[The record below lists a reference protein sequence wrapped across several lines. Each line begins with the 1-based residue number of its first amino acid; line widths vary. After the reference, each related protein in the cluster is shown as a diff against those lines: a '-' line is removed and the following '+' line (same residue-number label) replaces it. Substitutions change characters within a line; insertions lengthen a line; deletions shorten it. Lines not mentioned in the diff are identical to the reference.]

1 MGRYMEETS
10 KLQVL
15 KCPAC
20 NAKLTYFFEFDQVI
34 TCPVCHNRMN
44 SHVPQTVEAHMPLRY
59 VSPTI
64 DVDGFKHLMAQTLV
78 DIDFVPCDVFQA
90 IDAEEVFCI
99 YLPMYLYEGTYQVAW
114 SGNGANQQQLHGNAT
129 GKMAYLYLANDRKG
143 DLPKELRDFTTCLP
157 YDAEALS
164 SFEAGH
170 IDATDSHILT
180 ALSTITAEAVWK
192 KWGSKLTDK
201 LAKSTVHDQIGNQ
214 KVRKLKIS
222 PTVELTKL
230 GEPLFVSFYFSYY
243 TYNNRRYCFI
253 ADGQGKHLSYNNP
266 IDKRESSYVRNC
278 KVLMLIVKWMWM
290 LAVLVWAVYDY
301 RLAMGY
307 LVAWA
312 ICKVVVDRVL
322 KLQIARRF
330 KRSKETRQADADLF
344 LGI

>member
-1 MGRYMEETS
+1 MEETS

-44 SHVPQTVEAHMPLRY
+44 SHVLQTVEAHMPLRY

-78 DIDFVPCDVFQA
+78 DIDFVPCDVFQV
-90 IDAEEVFCI
+90 IDAEEIFCI

-301 RLAMGY
+301 RLAMRY

>member
-1 MGRYMEETS
+1 MEETS

-20 NAKLTYFFEFDQVI
+20 NAKLTYFFEFEQVI

-44 SHVPQTVEAHMPLRY
+44 SHVLQTVEAHMPLHY

-90 IDAEEVFCI
+90 IDAKEVFCI

-114 SGNGANQQQLHGNAT
+114 SGIGPDQQQLNGNAK
-129 GKMAYLYLANDRKG
+129 GKLAYLYLANDRKG

-164 SFEAGH
+164 SFEVGH
-170 IDATDSHILT
+170 IDATDSHVLAT
-180 ALSTITAEAVWK
+180 LSTITAEAVWK
-192 KWGSKLTDK
+192 KWGTKLTDK

-222 PTVELTKL
+222 PSVELTNL
-230 GEPLFVSFYFSYY
+230 GEPLFVPFYFSYY

-266 IDKRESSYVRNC
+266 IDKRESSYVRN
-278 KVLMLIVKWMWM
+278 KRILLFVVKWLWM
-290 LAVLVWAVYDY
+290 LAVLVWVAYDY
-301 RLAMGY
+301 RFALGY

>member
-1 MGRYMEETS
+1 MEETS

-44 SHVPQTVEAHMPLRY
+44 SHVLQTVEAHMPLRY

-114 SGNGANQQQLHGNAT
+114 SDNGANQQQLHGNAT

>member
-1 MGRYMEETS
+1 MEETS

-20 NAKLTYFFEFDQVI
+20 NAKLTYFFEFEQVI

-44 SHVPQTVEAHMPLRY
+44 SHVLQTVEAHMPLRY

-90 IDAEEVFCI
+90 IDAKEVFCI

-114 SGNGANQQQLHGNAT
+114 SGIGPEQQQLNGNAK
-129 GKMAYLYLANDRKG
+129 GKLAYLYLANDRQG

-157 YDAEALS
+157 YDAEVLS

-170 IDATDSHILT
+170 IDATDSHVLAT
-180 ALSTITAEAVWK
+180 LSTITAEAVWK
-192 KWGSKLTDK
+192 KWGLKLTDK

-222 PTVELTKL
+222 PSVELTNL
-230 GEPLFVSFYFSYY
+230 GEPLFVPFYFSYY

-266 IDKRESSYVRNC
+266 IDKRESSYARNC

-322 KLQIARRF
+322 KLQIARRL
-330 KRSKETRQADADLF
+330 KRSKETRKADADLF

>member
-1 MGRYMEETS
+1 MEETS

-44 SHVPQTVEAHMPLRY
+44 SPVLQTVEAHMPLRY

-114 SGNGANQQQLHGNAT
+114 SGIGSDQQQLNGNAK
-129 GKMAYLYLANDRKG
+129 GKLAYLYLANDRKG

-170 IDATDSHILT
+170 IDATDSHVLT
-180 ALSTITAEAVWK
+180 TL
-192 KWGSKLTDK
+192 
-201 LAKSTVHDQIGNQ
+201 
-214 KVRKLKIS
+214 
-222 PTVELTKL
+222 
-230 GEPLFVSFYFSYY
+230 
-243 TYNNRRYCFI
+243 
-253 ADGQGKHLSYNNP
+253 
-266 IDKRESSYVRNC
+266 
-278 KVLMLIVKWMWM
+278 
-290 LAVLVWAVYDY
+290 YDY
-301 RLAMGY
+301 
-307 LVAWA
+307 
-312 ICKVVVDRVL
+312 
-322 KLQIARRF
+322 
-330 KRSKETRQADADLF
+330 
-344 LGI
+344 

>member
-1 MGRYMEETS
+1 MEETS

-20 NAKLTYFFEFDQVI
+20 NAKLTYFFEFEQVI

-44 SHVPQTVEAHMPLRY
+44 SHVLQTVEAHMPLRY

-90 IDAEEVFCI
+90 IDAKEVFCI
-99 YLPMYLYEGTYQVAW
+99 YLPMYLYEGTCQVAW
-114 SGNGANQQQLHGNAT
+114 SGIGPDQQQLNGNAK
-129 GKMAYLYLANDRKG
+129 GKLAYLYLANDRKG

-164 SFEAGH
+164 SFEVGH
-170 IDATDSHILT
+170 IDATDSHVLAT
-180 ALSTITAEAVWK
+180 LSTITAEAVWK
-192 KWGSKLTDK
+192 KWGTKLTDK

-222 PTVELTKL
+222 PSVELTNL
-230 GEPLFVSFYFSYY
+230 GEPLFVPFYFSYY
-243 TYNNRRYCFI
+243 TYNNHRYCFI

-266 IDKRESSYVRNC
+266 IDKRESSYARNC
-278 KVLMLIVKWMWM
+278 KALMLIVKWMWM

-301 RLAMGY
+301 RFAMGY

>member
-1 MGRYMEETS
+1 MEETS

-20 NAKLTYFFEFDQVI
+20 NAKLTYFFEFDKVI

-114 SGNGANQQQLHGNAT
+114 SGIGPDQQQLNGNAK
-129 GKMAYLYLANDRKG
+129 GKLAYLYLANDRKG

-170 IDATDSHILT
+170 IDATDSHVLAT
-180 ALSTITAEAVWK
+180 LSTITAEAVWK
-192 KWGSKLTDK
+192 KWGTKLTDK

-222 PTVELTKL
+222 PSVELTNQ
-230 GEPLFVSFYFSYY
+230 GELLYVPFYFTYY
-243 TYNNRRYCFI
+243 TYNNHRYSFI
-253 ADGQGKHLSYNNP
+253 VDGQGKHQSYNNP
-266 IDKRESSYVRNC
+266 IDKRESSYVRN
-278 KVLMLIVKWMWM
+278 KRILLFVVKWLWM
-290 LAVLVWAVYDY
+290 LAVLVWVAYDS
-301 RLAMGY
+301 RFALGY

-312 ICKVVVDRVL
+312 ICKVVVDRAL
-322 KLQIARRF
+322 KQQIARRF

>member
-1 MGRYMEETS
+1 MEETS

-44 SHVPQTVEAHMPLRY
+44 SHVSQTVEAHMPLRY

-64 DVDGFKHLMAQTLV
+64 DVDGFKYLMAQTLV

-99 YLPMYLYEGTYQVAW
+99 YLPMYLYEGIYQVAW
-114 SGNGANQQQLHGNAT
+114 SGNGANQQQLHGKAT
-129 GKMAYLYLANDRKG
+129 GKIAYLFLANDGKG
-143 DLPKELRDFTTCLP
+143 ELPKELRDFTACLP

-164 SFEAGH
+164 PFVADN

-180 ALSTITAEAVWK
+180 ALSTMSAEDVWK
-192 KWGSKLTDK
+192 KWGKAHTDE
-201 LAKSTVHDQIGNQ
+201 LAMRSVHAQIGNQ
-214 KVRKLKIS
+214 KVRKLKTSTNI
-222 PTVELTKL
+222 ELTNQ
-230 GEPLFVSFYFSYY
+230 GELLYVPFYFTYY
-243 TYNNRRYCFI
+243 TYNNHRYSFI
-253 ADGQGKHLSYNNP
+253 ADVQGKHQSYNNP
-266 IDKRESSYVRNC
+266 IDKRESSYARNC

>member
-1 MGRYMEETS
+1 MEETS

-59 VSPTI
+59 VSPAI

-114 SGNGANQQQLHGNAT
+114 SGIGSDQQQLNGNAK
-129 GKMAYLYLANDRKG
+129 GKLAYLYLANDRKG

-170 IDATDSHILT
+170 IDATDSHVLAT
-180 ALSTITAEAVWK
+180 LSTITAEAVWK
-192 KWGSKLTDK
+192 KWGTKLIDK

-222 PTVELTKL
+222 PTVELTNL
-230 GEPLFVSFYFSYY
+230 GEPLFVPFYFSYY
-243 TYNNRRYCFI
+243 TYNNHRYC
-253 ADGQGKHLSYNNP
+253 L
-266 IDKRESSYVRNC
+266 
-278 KVLMLIVKWMWM
+278 
-290 LAVLVWAVYDY
+290 
-301 RLAMGY
+301 
-307 LVAWA
+307 
-312 ICKVVVDRVL
+312 
-322 KLQIARRF
+322 
-330 KRSKETRQADADLF
+330 
-344 LGI
+344 

>member
-1 MGRYMEETS
+1 MEETS

-20 NAKLTYFFEFDQVI
+20 NVKLTYFFEFEQVI

-44 SHVPQTVEAHMPLRY
+44 SHVSLTVEAHMPLRY

-64 DVDGFKHLMAQTLV
+64 DVDGFKHLVAQTLV

-90 IDAEEVFCI
+90 IDAKEVFCI

-114 SGNGANQQQLHGNAT
+114 SGIGPDQQQLNGNAK
-129 GKMAYLYLANDRKG
+129 GKLAYLYLANDRKG

-170 IDATDSHILT
+170 IDATNSHVLAT
-180 ALSTITAEAVWK
+180 LSTITAEAVWK
-192 KWGSKLTDK
+192 KWGTKLTDK

-222 PTVELTKL
+222 PTVELTNL
-230 GEPLFVSFYFSYY
+230 GEPLFVPFYFSYY

-266 IDKRESSYVRNC
+266 IDKRESSYARNC
-278 KVLMLIVKWMWM
+278 KALMLIVKWMWM

-322 KLQIARRF
+322 KLQIARRL

>member
-1 MGRYMEETS
+1 
-10 KLQVL
+10 
-15 KCPAC
+15 
-20 NAKLTYFFEFDQVI
+20 
-34 TCPVCHNRMN
+34 MN
-44 SHVPQTVEAHMPLRY
+44 SHVLQTVEAHMPLRY

-90 IDAEEVFCI
+90 IDAKEVFCI

-114 SGNGANQQQLHGNAT
+114 SGIGPDQQQLNGNAK
-129 GKMAYLYLANDRKG
+129 GKLAYLYLANDRKG

-170 IDATDSHILT
+170 IDATDSHVLAT
-180 ALSTITAEAVWK
+180 LSTITAEAVWK
-192 KWGSKLTDK
+192 KWGTKLTDK

-222 PTVELTKL
+222 PSVELTNL
-230 GEPLFVSFYFSYY
+230 GEPLFVPFYFSYY

-266 IDKRESSYVRNC
+266 IDKRESSYARNC

-322 KLQIARRF
+322 KLQIARRL
-330 KRSKETRQADADLF
+330 KRSKETRKADADLF

>member
-1 MGRYMEETS
+1 MEETS

-44 SHVPQTVEAHMPLRY
+44 SPVLQTVEAHMPLRY

-214 KVRKLKIS
+214 KVCKLKIS

>member
-1 MGRYMEETS
+1 MEETS

-20 NAKLTYFFEFDQVI
+20 NAKLTYFFEFEQVI

-44 SHVPQTVEAHMPLRY
+44 SHVLQTVEAHMPLRY

-90 IDAEEVFCI
+90 IDAKEVFCI
-99 YLPMYLYEGTYQVAW
+99 YLPMCLYEGTYQVAW
-114 SGNGANQQQLHGNAT
+114 SGIGPDQQQLNGNAK
-129 GKMAYLYLANDRKG
+129 GKLAYLYLANDRKG

-164 SFEAGH
+164 SFEVGH
-170 IDATDSHILT
+170 IDATDSHVLAT
-180 ALSTITAEAVWK
+180 LSTITAEAVWK
-192 KWGSKLTDK
+192 KWGTKLTYK

-222 PTVELTKL
+222 PSVELTNL
-230 GEPLFVSFYFSYY
+230 GEPLFVPFYFSYY

-266 IDKRESSYVRNC
+266 IDKRESSFARNC

-322 KLQIARRF
+322 KLQIARRL
-330 KRSKETRQADADLF
+330 KRSKETRKADVDLF

>member
-1 MGRYMEETS
+1 MEETS

-64 DVDGFKHLMAQTLV
+64 DVDGFKHLMAKTLV

-114 SGNGANQQQLHGNAT
+114 SGNGANQQQLHGKAT
-129 GKMAYLYLANDRKG
+129 GKIAYLFLANDGKG
-143 DLPKELRDFTTCLP
+143 ELPKELRDFTTCLP

-222 PTVELTKL
+222 PSVELTNL
-230 GEPLFVSFYFSYY
+230 GEPLFVPFYFSYY
-243 TYNNRRYCFI
+243 TYNNHRYCFI
-253 ADGQGKHLSYNNP
+253 VDGQGKHLSYNNP
-266 IDKRESSYVRNC
+266 IDKRESSYARNC

-301 RLAMGY
+301 RFAMGY

-322 KLQIARRF
+322 KLQIARRL
-330 KRSKETRQADADLF
+330 KRSKETRKADADLF

>member
-1 MGRYMEETS
+1 MEETS

-44 SHVPQTVEAHMPLRY
+44 SHVLQTVEAHMPLRY
-59 VSPTI
+59 VLPTI

-114 SGNGANQQQLHGNAT
+114 SGNGANQQQLHGKAT
-129 GKMAYLYLANDRKG
+129 GKMGYLFLANDGKG
-143 DLPKELRDFTTCLP
+143 ELPKELRDFTACLP
-157 YDAEALS
+157 YDTEALS
-164 SFEAGH
+164 PFVADN

-180 ALSTITAEAVWK
+180 ALSTMSAEDVWK
-192 KWGSKLTDK
+192 KWGKAHTDE
-201 LAKSTVHDQIGNQ
+201 LAMRSVHAQIGNQ
-214 KVRKLKIS
+214 KVRKLKTSTNI
-222 PTVELTKL
+222 ELTNQ
-230 GEPLFVSFYFSYY
+230 GELLYVPFYFSYY

>member
-1 MGRYMEETS
+1 MEETS

-44 SHVPQTVEAHMPLRY
+44 SPVLQTVEAHMPLRY

-253 ADGQGKHLSYNNP
+253 ADGQGKHLSYNDP
-266 IDKRESSYVRNC
+266 IDRRESSYVRNC

>member
-1 MGRYMEETS
+1 MEETS

-44 SHVPQTVEAHMPLRY
+44 SHVLQTVEAHMPLRY

-114 SGNGANQQQLHGNAT
+114 SGIGSDQQQLNGNAK
-129 GKMAYLYLANDRKG
+129 GKLAYLYLANDRKG

-170 IDATDSHILT
+170 IDATDSHVLT
-180 ALSTITAEAVWK
+180 TLSTITAEAVWK
-192 KWGSKLTDK
+192 KWGTKLTDK

-222 PTVELTKL
+222 PTVELTNL
-230 GEPLFVSFYFSYY
+230 GEPLFVPFYFSYY
-243 TYNNRRYCFI
+243 TYNNHRYCFI
-253 ADGQGKHLSYNNP
+253 ADGHGKHLSYNNP
-266 IDKRESSYVRNC
+266 H
-278 KVLMLIVKWMWM
+278 
-290 LAVLVWAVYDY
+290 
-301 RLAMGY
+301 
-307 LVAWA
+307 
-312 ICKVVVDRVL
+312 
-322 KLQIARRF
+322 
-330 KRSKETRQADADLF
+330 
-344 LGI
+344 

>member
-1 MGRYMEETS
+1 MEETS

-20 NAKLTYFFEFDQVI
+20 NAKLTYFFEFEQVI

-44 SHVPQTVEAHMPLRY
+44 SHVSQTVEAHMPLRY

-78 DIDFVPCDVFQA
+78 DIDFVPCDVFQV
-90 IDAEEVFCI
+90 IDAKEVFCI
-99 YLPMYLYEGTYQVAW
+99 DLPMYLYEGTYQVAW
-114 SGNGANQQQLHGNAT
+114 SGIGPDQQQLNGNAK
-129 GKMAYLYLANDRKG
+129 GKLAYLYLANDRKG

-157 YDAEALS
+157 YEAEALS
-164 SFEAGH
+164 SFEVGH
-170 IDATDSHILT
+170 IDATDSHVLAT
-180 ALSTITAEAVWK
+180 LSTITAEAVWK
-192 KWGSKLTDK
+192 KWGTKLTDK

-222 PTVELTKL
+222 PTVELTNL
-230 GEPLFVSFYFSYY
+230 GEPLFVPFYFSYY
-243 TYNNRRYCFI
+243 TYNNHRYCFI

-266 IDKRESSYVRNC
+266 IDKRESSYARNC
-278 KVLMLIVKWMWM
+278 KALMLIVKWMWM

-301 RLAMGY
+301 RFAMGY

-344 LGI
+344 LGM

>member
-1 MGRYMEETS
+1 MEETS

-20 NAKLTYFFEFDQVI
+20 NAKLTYFFEFEQVI

-44 SHVPQTVEAHMPLRY
+44 SHVSQTVEAHMPLRY

-78 DIDFVPCDVFQA
+78 DIDFVPCDVFQV
-90 IDAEEVFCI
+90 IDAKEVFCI

-114 SGNGANQQQLHGNAT
+114 SGIGPDQQQLNGNAK
-129 GKMAYLYLANDRKG
+129 GKLAYLYLANDRKG

-164 SFEAGH
+164 SFEVGH
-170 IDATDSHILT
+170 IDATDSHVLAT
-180 ALSTITAEAVWK
+180 LSTITAEAVWK
-192 KWGSKLTDK
+192 KWGTKLTDK

-222 PTVELTKL
+222 PTVELTNL
-230 GEPLFVSFYFSYY
+230 GEPLFVPFYFSYY
-243 TYNNRRYCFI
+243 TYNNHRYCFI

-266 IDKRESSYVRNC
+266 IDKRESSYARNC
-278 KVLMLIVKWMWM
+278 KALMLIVKWMWM

-301 RLAMGY
+301 RFAMEY

-344 LGI
+344 LGM

>member
-1 MGRYMEETS
+1 MEETS

-20 NAKLTYFFEFDQVI
+20 NAKLTYFFEFEQVI

-44 SHVPQTVEAHMPLRY
+44 SHVLQTVEAHMPLRY

-90 IDAEEVFCI
+90 IDAKEVFCI
-99 YLPMYLYEGTYQVAW
+99 YLPMYLYEGTCQVAW
-114 SGNGANQQQLHGNAT
+114 SGIGPDQQQLNGNAK
-129 GKMAYLYLANDRKG
+129 GKLAYLYLANDRKG

-164 SFEAGH
+164 SFEVGH
-170 IDATDSHILT
+170 IDATDSHVLAT
-180 ALSTITAEAVWK
+180 LSTITAEAVWK
-192 KWGSKLTDK
+192 KWGTKLTDK

-222 PTVELTKL
+222 PTVELTNL
-230 GEPLFVSFYFSYY
+230 GEPLFVPFYFSYY
-243 TYNNRRYCFI
+243 TYNNHRYCFM

-266 IDKRESSYVRNC
+266 IDKRESSYARNC
-278 KVLMLIVKWMWM
+278 KALMLIVKWMWM

-301 RLAMGY
+301 RFAMGY

-344 LGI
+344 LGM

>member
-1 MGRYMEETS
+1 MEETS

-20 NAKLTYFFEFDQVI
+20 NAKLTYFFEFEQVI

-44 SHVPQTVEAHMPLRY
+44 SHVSLTVEAHMPLRY

-64 DVDGFKHLMAQTLV
+64 DVDVFKHLMAQTLV

-90 IDAEEVFCI
+90 IDAKEVFCI

-114 SGNGANQQQLHGNAT
+114 SGIGPDQQQLNGNAK
-129 GKMAYLYLANDRKG
+129 GKLAYLYLANDRKG

-170 IDATDSHILT
+170 IDATDSHVLAT
-180 ALSTITAEAVWK
+180 LSTITAEAVWK
-192 KWGSKLTDK
+192 KCGTKLTDK

-222 PTVELTKL
+222 PSVELTNL
-230 GEPLFVSFYFSYY
+230 GEPLFVPFYFSYY

-266 IDKRESSYVRNC
+266 IDKRESSYARNC

-322 KLQIARRF
+322 KLQIARRL
-330 KRSKETRQADADLF
+330 KRSKETRKADADLF

>member
-1 MGRYMEETS
+1 MEETS

-44 SHVPQTVEAHMPLRY
+44 SHVLQTVEAHMPLRY
-59 VSPTI
+59 VSSTI

-114 SGNGANQQQLHGNAT
+114 SGNGANQQQLHGKAT
-129 GKMAYLYLANDRKG
+129 GKMGYLFLANDGKG
-143 DLPKELRDFTTCLP
+143 ELPKELRDFTTCLP

-322 KLQIARRF
+322 KQQIARRF

>member
-1 MGRYMEETS
+1 MEETS

-20 NAKLTYFFEFDQVI
+20 NAKLTYFFEFEQVI

-44 SHVPQTVEAHMPLRY
+44 SHVLQTVEALMPLRY

-90 IDAEEVFCI
+90 IDAKEVFCI
-99 YLPMYLYEGTYQVAW
+99 YLPMYLYEGTCQVAW
-114 SGNGANQQQLHGNAT
+114 SGIGPDQQQLNGNAK
-129 GKMAYLYLANDRKG
+129 GKLAYLYLANDRKG

-164 SFEAGH
+164 SFEVGH
-170 IDATDSHILT
+170 IDATDSHVLAT
-180 ALSTITAEAVWK
+180 LSTITAEAVWK
-192 KWGSKLTDK
+192 KWGTKLTDK

-222 PTVELTKL
+222 PSVELTNL
-230 GEPLFVSFYFSYY
+230 GEPLFVPFYFSYY

-266 IDKRESSYVRNC
+266 IDKRESSYARNC

-301 RLAMGY
+301 RFAMGY

>member
-1 MGRYMEETS
+1 MEETS

-20 NAKLTYFFEFDQVI
+20 NAKLTYFFEFDKVI

-44 SHVPQTVEAHMPLRY
+44 SHVLQTVEAHMPLRY

-99 YLPMYLYEGTYQVAW
+99 YLPMYLYEGIYQVAW
-114 SGNGANQQQLHGNAT
+114 SGIGPDQQQLNGNAK
-129 GKMAYLYLANDRKG
+129 GKLAYLYLANDRKG

-164 SFEAGH
+164 SFEVGH
-170 IDATDSHILT
+170 IDATDSHVLAT
-180 ALSTITAEAVWK
+180 LSTITAEAVWK
-192 KWGSKLTDK
+192 TWVTKLTDK
-201 LAKSTVHDQIGNQ
+201 LAKCTVHDQIGNQ

-222 PTVELTKL
+222 PTVELTNL
-230 GEPLFVSFYFSYY
+230 GEPLFVPFYFSYY
-243 TYNNRRYCFI
+243 TYNNHRYCFI

-266 IDKRESSYVRNC
+266 IDKRESSYARNC
-278 KVLMLIVKWMWM
+278 KALMLIVKWMWM

-301 RLAMGY
+301 RFAMGY

>member
-1 MGRYMEETS
+1 
-10 KLQVL
+10 
-15 KCPAC
+15 
-20 NAKLTYFFEFDQVI
+20 
-34 TCPVCHNRMN
+34 MN
-44 SHVPQTVEAHMPLRY
+44 SHVLQTVEAHMPLRY

-114 SGNGANQQQLHGNAT
+114 SGIGSDRQQLHGKAT
-129 GKMAYLYLANDRKG
+129 GKMAYLFLANDGKG
-143 DLPKELRDFTTCLP
+143 ELPKELRDFTACLS

-164 SFEAGH
+164 PFVADN

-230 GEPLFVSFYFSYY
+230 GEPLFVPFYFSYY

-253 ADGQGKHLSYNNP
+253 VDGQGKHLSYNNP

-344 LGI
+344 

>member
-1 MGRYMEETS
+1 MEETS

-20 NAKLTYFFEFDQVI
+20 NAKLTYFFEFEQVI

-44 SHVPQTVEAHMPLRY
+44 SHVLQTVEAHMPLRY
-59 VSPTI
+59 VSLTI

-90 IDAEEVFCI
+90 IDAKEVFCI
-99 YLPMYLYEGTYQVAW
+99 YLPMYLYEGTCQVAW
-114 SGNGANQQQLHGNAT
+114 SGIGPDQQQLNGNAK
-129 GKMAYLYLANDRKG
+129 GKLAYLYLANDRKG

-164 SFEAGH
+164 SFEVGH
-170 IDATDSHILT
+170 IDATDSHVLAT
-180 ALSTITAEAVWK
+180 LSTITAEAVWK
-192 KWGSKLTDK
+192 KWGTKLTDK

-222 PTVELTKL
+222 PTVELTNL
-230 GEPLFVSFYFSYY
+230 GEPLFVPFYFSYY

-266 IDKRESSYVRNC
+266 IDKRESSYARNC

-301 RLAMGY
+301 RFAMGY

>member
-1 MGRYMEETS
+1 MEETS

-44 SHVPQTVEAHMPLRY
+44 SYIPQTVEAHMPLRY

-114 SGNGANQQQLHGNAT
+114 SGNGANQQQLHGKAT
-129 GKMAYLYLANDRKG
+129 GKMGYLFLANDGKG
-143 DLPKELRDFTTCLP
+143 ELPKELRDFTACLP

-164 SFEAGH
+164 PFVADN

-222 PTVELTKL
+222 PTVELTNQ
-230 GEPLFVSFYFSYY
+230 GELLYVPFYFTYY
-243 TYNNRRYCFI
+243 TYNNHRYSFI
-253 ADGQGKHLSYNNP
+253 VDGQGKHQSYNNP
-266 IDKRESSYVRNC
+266 IDKRDSSYVINC
-278 KVLMLIVKWMWM
+278 RILMLIVKWMWM
-290 LAVLVWAVYDY
+290 LAVLVWAVYAY

>member
-1 MGRYMEETS
+1 MEETS

-20 NAKLTYFFEFDQVI
+20 NAKLTYFFEFEQVI

-44 SHVPQTVEAHMPLRY
+44 SHVLQTVEAHMPLRY

-90 IDAEEVFCI
+90 IDAKEVFCI

-114 SGNGANQQQLHGNAT
+114 SGIGPDQQQLNGNAK
-129 GKMAYLYLANDRKG
+129 GKLAYLYLANDRQG

-164 SFEAGH
+164 SFEVGH
-170 IDATDSHILT
+170 IDATDSHVLAT
-180 ALSTITAEAVWK
+180 LSTITAEAVWK
-192 KWGSKLTDK
+192 KWGTKLTDK

-222 PTVELTKL
+222 PTVELTNL
-230 GEPLFVSFYFSYY
+230 GEPLFVPFYFSYY

-266 IDKRESSYVRNC
+266 IDKRESSYARNC

-301 RLAMGY
+301 RLAMVY

-322 KLQIARRF
+322 KLQIARRL
-330 KRSKETRQADADLF
+330 KRSKETRKADADLF

>member
-1 MGRYMEETS
+1 MEETS

-44 SHVPQTVEAHMPLRY
+44 SHVLQTVEAHMPLRY

-114 SGNGANQQQLHGNAT
+114 SGNGANQQQLHGKAT
-129 GKMAYLYLANDRKG
+129 GKMGYLFLANDGKG
-143 DLPKELRDFTTCLP
+143 ELPKELRDFTACLP
-157 YDAEALS
+157 YDTEALS
-164 SFEAGH
+164 PFVADN

-222 PTVELTKL
+222 PTVELTNQ
-230 GEPLFVSFYFSYY
+230 GELLYVPFYFTYY
-243 TYNNRRYCFI
+243 TYNNHRYSFI
-253 ADGQGKHLSYNNP
+253 VDGQGKHQSYNNP

-278 KVLMLIVKWMWM
+278 RVLMLIVKWMWM
-290 LAVLVWAVYDY
+290 LAVLVWTVYDY

>member
-1 MGRYMEETS
+1 MEETS

-20 NAKLTYFFEFDQVI
+20 NAKLTYFFEFEQVI

-44 SHVPQTVEAHMPLRY
+44 SHVLQTVEAHMPLRY

-78 DIDFVPCDVFQA
+78 DIDFVPYDVFQA
-90 IDAEEVFCI
+90 IDAKEVFCI

-114 SGNGANQQQLHGNAT
+114 SGIGPDQQQLNGNAK
-129 GKMAYLYLANDRKG
+129 GKLAYLYLANDRKG

-164 SFEAGH
+164 SFEVGH
-170 IDATDSHILT
+170 IDATDSHVLAT
-180 ALSTITAEAVWK
+180 LSTITAEAVWK
-192 KWGSKLTDK
+192 KWGTKLTDK

-222 PTVELTKL
+222 PSVELTNL
-230 GEPLFVSFYFSYY
+230 GEPLFVPFYFSYY

-266 IDKRESSYVRNC
+266 IDKRESSYVRN
-278 KVLMLIVKWMWM
+278 KRILLFVVKWLWM
-290 LAVLVWAVYDY
+290 LAVLVWVAYDY
-301 RLAMGY
+301 RFALGY
-307 LVAWA
+307 LVVWA
-312 ICKVVVDRVL
+312 ICKIVVDRVL

>member
-1 MGRYMEETS
+1 MEETS

-15 KCPAC
+15 KCPTC
-20 NAKLTYFFEFDQVI
+20 NAKLTYFFEFEQVI

-44 SHVPQTVEAHMPLRY
+44 SHVSLTVEAHMPLRY

-64 DVDGFKHLMAQTLV
+64 DVDGFKHLVAQTLV

-90 IDAEEVFCI
+90 IDAKEVFCI

-114 SGNGANQQQLHGNAT
+114 SGIGPDQQQLNGNAK
-129 GKMAYLYLANDRKG
+129 GKLAYLYLANDRKG

-164 SFEAGH
+164 SFEVGH
-170 IDATDSHILT
+170 IDATDSHVLAT
-180 ALSTITAEAVWK
+180 LSTITAEAVWK
-192 KWGSKLTDK
+192 KWGTKLTDK

-222 PTVELTKL
+222 PTVELTNL
-230 GEPLFVSFYFSYY
+230 GEPLFVPFYFSYY

-266 IDKRESSYVRNC
+266 IDKRESSYARNC